1 MSARKFGTAL
11 AVLCVLGGLV
21 AAFFTPAI
29 AATLTLPT
37 TPGATQATGPAQGK
51 PSPAA
56 TRVPTASVAQPT
68 LPANGTTVLA
78 QDTFRRPDQ
87 ALWGT
92 SSDGRTW
99 GGDANINPAFSIVSH
114 AGQISG
120 GQGALQAT
128 LNVTNADAEILLSG
142 SANQFDAN
150 GDINLGSVLRWQ
162 DPNNWYKV
170 LIDGSKLQLLK
181 DVNGKISVLGTKPF
195 KAVAG
200 TNYSIRFRVL
210 GSDLFAKA
218 WPSAQTEPA
227 NWMLMLIDTQVT
239 SGMCG
244 IRVLLVPGAVIRVTS
259 FLETSV
265 PNAM

>member
-1 MSARKFGTAL
+1 MSARKFGTAIV
-11 AVLCVLGGLV
+11 VLCILGGLV

-29 AATLTLPT
+29 AATLTLPA
-37 TPGATQATGPAQGK
+37 TPGAGPATNQMTGQ
-51 PSPAA
+51 PSPVA
-56 TRVPTASVAQPT
+56 TRVPTAPVAQPT
-68 LPANGTTVLA
+68 QPANGTTVLA

-87 ALWGT
+87 SLWGT

-99 GGDANINPAFSIVSH
+99 GGDANINPAFSIAGH

-128 LNVTNADAEILLSG
+128 LNITNADAEILVSG
-142 SANQFDAN
+142 SANRFDAN

-170 LIDGSKLQLLK
+170 LIDGSKLQVLK

-200 TNYSIRFRVL
+200 TNYSVRFRVL

-218 WPSAQTEPA
+218 WPSSQAEPG

-239 SGMCG
+239 TGMCG
-244 IRVLLVPGAVIRVTS
+244 VRALLVPGAVVRVTS

>member
-1 MSARKFGTAL
+1 MNARKFGTA
-11 AVLCVLGGLV
+11 AVILCILGGLV
-21 AAFFTPAI
+21 AALFTPAI
-29 AATLTLPT
+29 AATLTLPA
-37 TPGATQATGPAQGK
+37 TPGSGQVSSPVQARPTPT
-51 PSPAA
+51 A
-56 TRVPTASVAQPT
+56 TRVPTAPAAQPT
-68 LPANGTTVLA
+68 LPANGVPVLA
-78 QDTFRRPDQ
+78 QDTFQRPDQ

-99 GGDANINPAFSIVSH
+99 GGDANINPVFSIVSR

-128 LNVTNADAEILLSG
+128 LNVTNADAEILLRG
-142 SANQFDAN
+142 SSNQFDAN

-170 LIDGSKLQLLK
+170 LVDGSKLQLLK

-195 KAVAG
+195 KAAAG
-200 TNYSIRFRVL
+200 TDYSIRFRVL

-218 WPSAQTEPA
+218 WPSAQAEPA
-227 NWMLMLIDTQVT
+227 NWMLMVIDTQVT
-239 SGMCG
+239 TGMCG
-244 IRVLLVPGAVIRVTS
+244 IRVLLVPNAVIRVTS

>member
-1 MSARKFGTAL
+1 MSARKFGMVL
-11 AVLCVLGGLV
+11 VVLCILGGLV

-29 AATLTLPT
+29 AATLTLPGAGQAT
-37 TPGATQATGPAQGK
+37 NQAQGQPSPVATRAPTAPATQ
-51 PSPAA
+51 
-56 TRVPTASVAQPT
+56 PTQ
-68 LPANGTTVLA
+68 PANGTMVLA
-78 QDTFRRPDQ
+78 QDTFQRTDQ
-87 ALWGT
+87 TLWGT
-92 SSDGRTW
+92 SSDGRIW
-99 GGDANINPAFSIVSH
+99 GGDANINQAFSIVNH

-128 LNVTNADAEILLSG
+128 LNVTNPDAEILVRG
-142 SANQFDAN
+142 SSNQFDAN
-150 GDINLGSVLRWQ
+150 GDINLGAVLRWQ

-181 DVNGKISVLGTKPF
+181 DVSGKISVLGMKDF
-195 KAVAG
+195 RAVAG

-218 WPSAQTEPA
+218 WPSSQAEPA

-239 SGMCG
+239 TGMCG